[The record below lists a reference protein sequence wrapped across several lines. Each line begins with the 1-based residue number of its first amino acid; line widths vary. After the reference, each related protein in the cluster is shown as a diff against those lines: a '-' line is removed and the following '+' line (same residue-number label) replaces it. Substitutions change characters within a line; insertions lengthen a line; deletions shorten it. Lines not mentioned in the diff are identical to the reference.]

1 MFMLIGVK
9 GEGLFSFRFSISC
22 VCSNSRYVD
31 INIWGFFWYLV
42 KKIWGFFWYLTKK
55 IWGFFW
61 YLAKKIWGFFCFL
74 TKKIWGFRI
83 NIVNLHPSNRID
95 YEKSF

>member
-1 MFMLIGVK
+1 MEPLCRSK
-9 GEGLFSFRFSISC
+9 KDAPS
-22 VCSNSRYVD
+22 CSNSRYID
-31 INIWGFFWYLV
+31 INIWGFFWY
-42 KKIWGFFWYLTKK
+42 FTKK

-95 YEKSF
+95 YGKSF

>member
-1 MFMLIGVK
+1 VK
-9 GEGLFSFRFSISC
+9 GFSRFAFQISC
-22 VCSNSRYVD
+22 ICSNSRYFG
-31 INIWGFFWYLV
+31 IKIWGFFWYLIKNIWGFFWYL
-42 KKIWGFFWYLTKK
+42 IKK

-61 YLAKKIWGFFCFL
+61 YLAKNIWGFFCFL

-95 YEKSF
+95 YGKSF